1 MACKMFKIVKKGSE
15 EVLNAK
21 KYFLSLEFDLKPRLL
36 TFCDPHERKSTK
48 CCFLAVSF
56 TTREATT

>member
-1 MACKMFKIVKKGSE
+1 MFKIVKKGSE

-36 TFCDPHERKSTK
+36 TFCDPMNGKVENVV
-48 CCFLAVSF
+48 FLAVSF